1 MLIIAYTNYY
11 SYLCKTIKIRIFKL
25 FIEIQIIMKKMKG
38 FGSVLTIWGMSLLIL
53 AMFFVMF
60 QMKAEGISFYI
71 LVLVILV
78 ALGVIDVHAWKI
90 FREA

>member
-1 MLIIAYTNYY
+1 M
-11 SYLCKTIKIRIFKL
+11 KT
-25 FIEIQIIMKKMKG
+25 MKG
-38 FGSVLTIWGMSLLIL
+38 FGSVLTIWGLSLLIL

-78 ALGVIDVHAWKI
+78 ALGIIDIHAWKI
-90 FREA
+90 FRTINSRKDDLNKIEQPKKIEENIE

>member
-1 MLIIAYTNYY
+1 
-11 SYLCKTIKIRIFKL
+11 
-25 FIEIQIIMKKMKG
+25 MKKMKG
-38 FGSVLTIWGMSLLIL
+38 FGSVLTIWGLSLLIL
-53 AMFFVMF
+53 ARFFVMF

-90 FREA
+90 FRAIHPSNDELPEPEQIEKTDENA

>member
-1 MLIIAYTNYY
+1 M
-11 SYLCKTIKIRIFKL
+11 KT
-25 FIEIQIIMKKMKG
+25 MKG
-38 FGSVLTIWGMSLLIL
+38 FGSVLTIWGLSLLIL

-78 ALGVIDVHAWKI
+78 ALGIIDIHAWKI
-90 FREA
+90 FRAMHTKKDDLNKVEQPEKIEENIE

>member
-1 MLIIAYTNYY
+1 
-11 SYLCKTIKIRIFKL
+11 
-25 FIEIQIIMKKMKG
+25 MKKMKG

-90 FREA
+90 FRSIHPSKDELPEPEQVEKTDENA